1 MVSFVAFLSLL
12 CVASAQLHGVC
23 HSNVQMRKEDEVISS
38 VIHIVDRN
46 NNNIITAGELVV
58 GIGEIL
64 QYHFHTPTTQ
74 LVDMTA
80 IELIAV
86 AAEYDIIIDRE
97 HFVQMWHERFGD
109 ALPFVRATF
118 DAYDE
123 NKDGKLSVL
132 EIENI
137 RLHALDKAD
146 NGDGILTDQEFRSY
160 LKFIYT
166 C

>member
-1 MVSFVAFLSLL
+1 MHTV
-12 CVASAQLHGVC
+12 
-23 HSNVQMRKEDEVISS
+23 
-38 VIHIVDRN
+38 
-46 NNNIITAGELVV
+46 
-58 GIGEIL
+58 
-64 QYHFHTPTTQ
+64 HTPTSQ
-74 LVDMTA
+74 LVGMTA

-137 RLHALDKAD
+137 RLHALDKA
-146 NGDGILTDQEFRSY
+146 GTLIKGAPFYFSLVFTFCKRQPFHVI
-160 LKFIYT
+160 
-166 C
+166 